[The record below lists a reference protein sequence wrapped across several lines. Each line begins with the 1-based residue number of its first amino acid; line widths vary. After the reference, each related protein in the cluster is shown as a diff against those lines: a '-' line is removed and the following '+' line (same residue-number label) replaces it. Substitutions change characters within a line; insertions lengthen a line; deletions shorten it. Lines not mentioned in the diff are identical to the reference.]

1 MLARGC
7 IVYITYVLV
16 NKLVCS
22 SEIQKLILR
31 ICLLT
36 KIGSQCDFVMMR
48 QNSSLPIA
56 CRGSLF
62 RPCTMK

>member
-16 NKLVCS
+16 NQLEQS
-22 SEIQKLILR
+22 LEIQKLILR

-36 KIGSQCDFVMMR
+36 KIR
-48 QNSSLPIA
+48 L
-56 CRGSLF
+56 
-62 RPCTMK
+62 TTE